1 MVTYRKLPNIKNFII
16 FIEQKINDR
25 IDFRSYKQ
33 LMSWHLDLQN
43 PFIKRLPNEFKCSAY
58 QNSLIILII
67 SFC

>member
-33 LMSWHLDLQN
+33 LMS
-43 PFIKRLPNEFKCSAY
+43 
-58 QNSLIILII
+58 
-67 SFC
+67 